1 MNLPLKYI
9 IEIHN
14 FALHVIAN
22 YICLSSRVL
31 MPGED
36 CLSINYMISYR
47 FATFCII
54 QRLSES
60 QVCHQII
67 TYFWDC
73 FTCYDIHQQIRK
85 SPWGGVSYRPSASP
99 ANEASS
105 HVNTYAYSGKLILL
119 LLESTSLQY
128 YHVILCVL
136 IGYITT

>member
-31 MPGED
+31 MPGGD
-36 CLSINYMISYR
+36 CLSINMISYR

-67 TYFWDC
+67 TYFC
-73 FTCYDIHQQIRK
+73 ISFTYCDIHQQIRK

-99 ANEASS
+99 SNEASS
-105 HVNTYAYSGKLILL
+105 HVNNYAYSGKLILL
-119 LLESTSLQY
+119 LLESTSLHY